1 MLKRAL
7 YWNPVYRTL
16 TAVTLALVVA
26 GAPAALTACEIVCAA
41 HDSHSEA
48 AAHSCH
54 RTQPSDGPLIDA
66 GVQVCGHDEELPDAA
81 AAQVNP
87 PTLLAV
93 AVATSSILPMPPASL
108 DGVHVVVSSPSAHLK
123 RPAPLRI

>member
-1 MLKRAL
+1 MSLRLGAWL
-7 YWNPVYRTL
+7 LV
-16 TAVTLALVVA
+16 LVVA

-54 RTQPSDGPLIDA
+54 RTQPSDGPLIDV

-81 AAQVNP
+81 PAQVNP

-93 AVATSSILPMPPASL
+93 AVATSSILPMPAASL
-108 DGVHVVVSSPSAHLK
+108 DGMHVVVSWPLGHLK
-123 RPAPLRI
+123 RPTPLRI